1 MLNSLKLCWD
11 SRAFISRQR
20 RDVSAILFVTCSQRE
35 REREREGER
44 EGDIYRSLS
53 YSSCNQS
60 LPFACI
66 GQLGII
72 CAKMSFLERKAL
84 QTDTI
89 WHLSTEA
96 SRLLDEPA
104 TRANL
109 IALETAAP
117 DSFTRNL
124 DGSCCVEV
132 HHPTI
137 KSFWGCGFVPS
148 TAISTTLSLVLC
160 LNFSYPIRQYVMPV
174 ILGIWNVLDC
184 YMLHHAVM
192 QCHVF
197 QNIATDQH
205 QIN

>member
-1 MLNSLKLCWD
+1 MGGHGSGKKQCERFVKGCNWLQKQVCVASMVMLNSLKLCWD

-20 RDVSAILFVTCSQRE
+20 RDVSAILFVTCSQ

-89 WHLSTEA
+89 
-96 SRLLDEPA
+96 
-104 TRANL
+104 
-109 IALETAAP
+109 
-117 DSFTRNL
+117 
-124 DGSCCVEV
+124 
-132 HHPTI
+132 
-137 KSFWGCGFVPS
+137 
-148 TAISTTLSLVLC
+148 
-160 LNFSYPIRQYVMPV
+160 
-174 ILGIWNVLDC
+174 
-184 YMLHHAVM
+184 
-192 QCHVF
+192 
-197 QNIATDQH
+197 
-205 QIN
+205 